1 MMISKRYTILKAK
14 ILFVMVPPLAAM
26 TMEKLSKVATATQLK
41 TKVSKICPT

>member
-41 TKVSKICPT
+41 TKFSKIYPT